1 MTKEMDLDFLEDLD
15 IDIDAEN
22 IEEIQSFKISLEQK
36 NTRIDHFCSDMLP
49 MFSRSNIQKQIENN
63 FITVNYKSVKSNY
76 KLRENDLVKILFLKP
91 KEVEILPVEMP
102 LNILFEDDDIIVID
116 KEQGVVVHPGNG
128 HQNDTLVNG
137 LMFHTKNTLSGIN
150 GELRP
155 GIVHRIDKDTSGII
169 VIAKN
174 DFAHVHLAKQ
184 LEEHTMTRIYSAIV
198 INKVK
203 DLEGTINRP
212 IGRDKNDRKKMC
224 LDQNGRHAV
233 THYKVIEVLSNATHI
248 ECKLET
254 GRTHQIRVHL
264 GSIGHYL
271 LGDATY
277 GSSKQHHK
285 LKGQALH
292 AKKLG
297 FIHPRTEEYMEFNS
311 QLPESMCK
319 LIKKLGG
326 EIFE

>member
-1 MTKEMDLDFLEDLD
+1 M
-15 IDIDAEN
+15 
-22 IEEIQSFKISLEQK
+22 QSFKISLEQK